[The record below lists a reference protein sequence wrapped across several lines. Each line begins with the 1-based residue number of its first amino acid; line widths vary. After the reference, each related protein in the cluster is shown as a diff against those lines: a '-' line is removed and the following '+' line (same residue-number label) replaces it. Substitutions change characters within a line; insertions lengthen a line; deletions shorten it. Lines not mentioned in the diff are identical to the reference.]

1 MLLAIGYA
9 VLCVVVPAL
18 WGLIVYWA
26 SNAVEKRVRRSA
38 RRKPG
43 AEHEDDVPSVEYY
56 I

>member
-9 VLCVVVPAL
+9 VLCVLVPAL
-18 WGLIVYWA
+18 WGLVVYWA

-43 AEHEDDVPSVEYY
+43 SEGADDVPSVEYY